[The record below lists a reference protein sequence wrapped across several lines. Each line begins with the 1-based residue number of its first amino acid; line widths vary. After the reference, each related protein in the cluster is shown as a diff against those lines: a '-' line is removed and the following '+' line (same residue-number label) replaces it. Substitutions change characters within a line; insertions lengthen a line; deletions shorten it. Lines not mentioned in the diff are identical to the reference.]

1 MASEKKIEPTKETTA
16 IDTSK
21 WPLLLKNYDQLN
33 VRTGHYVPLPHGCSP
48 LARSLEQHLLYGI
61 INLDKPVNPSSH
73 EVVYAFQCSHSFST
87 ILKMF
92 KRFDQNL
99 KISPFKNQ

>member
-87 ILKMF
+87 IFKMF
-92 KRFDQNL
+92 KRL
-99 KISPFKNQ
+99 